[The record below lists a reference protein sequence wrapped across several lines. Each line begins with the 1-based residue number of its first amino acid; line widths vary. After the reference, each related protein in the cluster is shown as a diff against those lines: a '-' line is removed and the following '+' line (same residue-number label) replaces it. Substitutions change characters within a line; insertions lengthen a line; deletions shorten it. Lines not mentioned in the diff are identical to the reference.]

1 MKNKQDKEEYLK
13 KRQEAAEK
21 AGLKMCECGRLLYDL
36 GEWLICGD
44 CYKRTKKCPHP
55 TLLLLFLYISL

>member
-21 AGLKMCECGRLLYDL
+21 AGLKMCECGGLLFDI
-36 GEWLICGD
+36 GDCLICGD
-44 CYKRTKKCPHP
+44 CHKKIKR
-55 TLLLLFLYISL
+55 L